1 MVVTAN
7 ELKTKGVSLL
17 ETLLNK
23 RDEVMVSVRGKS
35 KYVVVDIE
43 RYSHLRLHRLGGRLE
58 DLYSV
63 SIDLRY
69 RITMAFFIEDQR
81 IVPVNIGTH
90 DATSPHPS

>member
-43 RYSHLRLHRLGGRLE
+43 RYSHLRELELEQAYREVKE
-58 DLYSV
+58 DLRQGRARTMTA
-63 SIDLRY
+63 DEHLKELDDALR
-69 RITMAFFIEDQR
+69 A
-81 IVPVNIGTH
+81 
-90 DATSPHPS
+90 